1 VAAVELAILLPM
13 FGLLLLGVLEIGG
26 MARDYQVLQN
36 AAREGARFSAL
47 ASNETKG
54 NATVETRIKDRIIAY
69 LANERITV
77 AAADI
82 TVNQA
87 YTINVGGVNVK
98 CSQITVSYT
107 RPVTFKGIAT
117 WLPLGS
123 TPLKGAAVF
132 RNFY

>member
-1 VAAVELAILLPM
+1 MELAIVLPL
-13 FGLLLLGVLEIGG
+13 FGLLLLGTLEIGS

-36 AAREGARFSAL
+36 AAREGARYSGL
-47 ASNETKG
+47 NKVNG
-54 NATVETRIKDRIIAY
+54 VATVETRIKNRIIAY

-77 AAADI
+77 TAADI

-87 YTINVGGVNVK
+87 YTVAVGSTNIT
-98 CSQITVSYT
+98 CSEITVSYA

-117 WLPLGS
+117 WLPLSS
-123 TPLKGAAVF
+123 TPLQGKAVF